1 MSIKTIL
8 FDLDGTLL
16 NTNELIRKSFIHT
29 FEMYNIP
36 YTEEDLIEYN
46 GPPLEETFMSLDPVK
61 GGEML
66 KEYRRFNVENHDQY
80 VSLFPNSLE
89 MLDSLRE
96 ANIKTAIVTNKMRDV
111 TLIGLQLTGL
121 DQYFTP
127 ERIITLSDV
136 SVGKPD
142 PEGIHKAMA
151 TLKGAQSSTIIVGD
165 SYHDIKAGQRAGIKT
180 AGVTWSER
188 GEEFLRSYHP
198 TYMIHD
204 LNELLNLIK

>member
-36 YTEEDLIEYN
+36 YTEQYLIEYN
-46 GPPLEETFMSLDPVK
+46 GPPLEETFMSLDAVK

-66 KEYRRFNVENHDQY
+66 KEYRRFNCENHEQY
-80 VSLFPNSLE
+80 VSLFPNLLD
-89 MLDSLRE
+89 MLDFLRE

-127 ERIITLSDV
+127 ERIITLFDV

-142 PEGIHKAMA
+142 PEGIHKAMD

-165 SYHDIKAGQRAGIKT
+165 SYYDTEAEQTTGIKT
-180 AGVTWSER
+180 SGVTGAER
-188 GEEFLRSYHP
+188 G
-198 TYMIHD
+198 
-204 LNELLNLIK
+204 

>member
-80 VSLFPNSLE
+80 VSLFPNSLYK
-89 MLDSLRE
+89 L
-96 ANIKTAIVTNKMRDV
+96 
-111 TLIGLQLTGL
+111 
-121 DQYFTP
+121 
-127 ERIITLSDV
+127 V
-136 SVGKPD
+136 SIMMENNDNAV
-142 PEGIHKAMA
+142 
-151 TLKGAQSSTIIVGD
+151 V
-165 SYHDIKAGQRAGIKT
+165 
-180 AGVTWSER
+180 
-188 GEEFLRSYHP
+188 
-198 TYMIHD
+198 
-204 LNELLNLIK
+204 